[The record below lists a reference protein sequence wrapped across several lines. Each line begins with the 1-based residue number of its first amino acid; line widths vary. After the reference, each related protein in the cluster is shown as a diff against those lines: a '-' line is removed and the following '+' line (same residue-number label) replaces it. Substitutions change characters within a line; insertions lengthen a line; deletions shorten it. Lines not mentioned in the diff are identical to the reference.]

1 MLIIGKWA
9 GGGSRKPAIRKGS
22 TMHSFH
28 NPPPLTQTYAR
39 LQGKTVLITGA
50 TSGIGEAAVR
60 LFAKEGA
67 SVVAAARR
75 TDRLDAL
82 TRQLTS
88 AGLSVASVVCD
99 VRDETSVANA
109 VAFAADRFG
118 RLDGAFNNA
127 GVQVPGGPI
136 HMLDAETF
144 DLVIGTNL
152 KGVFL
157 CLKHEVAAML
167 KTGGGA
173 IVNTSSIG
181 GLRGLPGNSI
191 YAASKW
197 GLAGLTRCAAL
208 DYARQGIRVNAI
220 APGPTRSEM
229 FDLFIPTDEAR
240 AGVAAHTPMNYIAEP
255 DDMARAALFLLT
267 DEARWTTG
275 IVLPCE
281 GGLSA

>member
-1 MLIIGKWA
+1 M
-9 GGGSRKPAIRKGS
+9 
-22 TMHSFH
+22 TFH
-28 NPPPLTQTYAR
+28 NPPPLTQTYTR
-39 LQGKTVLITGA
+39 LQDKTVLVTGA

-67 SVVAAARR
+67 QVVAAARR

-82 TRQLTS
+82 AGQLTS
-88 AGLSVASVVCD
+88 AGLSVAPVVCD

-109 VAFAADRFG
+109 VAFAVDRFG

-127 GVQVPGGPI
+127 GVQVVGEPI
-136 HMLDAETF
+136 HTQDAETF
-144 DLVIGTNL
+144 DRVIDTNL

-157 CLKHEVAAML
+157 CLKHEIAAML

-197 GLAGLTRCAAL
+197 GLHGLTKCAAL

-229 FDLFIPTDEAR
+229 FDRFIPTDEAR
-240 AGVAAHTPMNYIAEP
+240 AGVAANTPMNYIAEP